1 MGTMYCLVTLKNR
14 TLRLKKPFANLKE
27 GSPIFCFSE
36 TDTHYW
42 ILLPE
47 TWHGV
52 QQVKIK
58 RDLLLDLIE

>member
-1 MGTMYCLVTLKNR
+1 MKQYLVTLKNK

-27 GSPIFCFSE
+27 GSSIFCFSE
-36 TDTHYW
+36 TETHYW

>member
-1 MGTMYCLVTLKNR
+1 MNYLVTLKNR

-27 GSPIFCFSE
+27 GSSIFCFSE
-36 TDTHYW
+36 TETHYW

>member
-1 MGTMYCLVTLKNR
+1 MKQYLTTLKNK

-27 GSPIFCFSE
+27 GASVFCFSE

>member
-1 MGTMYCLVTLKNR
+1 MSSLQKIINKTH
-14 TLRLKKPFANLKE
+14 RLKKPFANLE
-27 GSPIFCFSE
+27 AGSPIYCFAHTE
-36 TDTHYW
+36 THYW

>member
-1 MGTMYCLVTLKNR
+1 MGSLQRIVNNTH
-14 TLRLKKPFANLKE
+14 RLKKPFANLPA
-27 GSPIFCFSE
+27 GAPIYCFGY
-36 TDTHYW
+36 TVTHFW

>member
-1 MGTMYCLVTLKNR
+1 MTSLQKIVNKTHK
-14 TLRLKKPFANLKE
+14 LKKPFANLKE
-27 GSPIFCFSE
+27 GATIYCFSY
-36 TDTHYW
+36 TNTHYW

>member
-1 MGTMYCLVTLKNR
+1 MNDLQKIVNKE
-14 TLRLKKPFANLKE
+14 LRLKKPFANLE
-27 GSPIFCFSE
+27 VGSRVFCFAS

-42 ILLPE
+42 IFLPKS
-47 TWHGV
+47 WYGV